1 VERLSLNYKIP
12 VKIIIIIIIIIINT
26 TLFIGLILYLI
37 YRTEN
42 PYNINIPI
50 LLLN

>member
-12 VKIIIIIIIIIINT
+12 VKIIIIIIINT